1 MIERKAI
8 MSIPEAVQS
17 SSDFFGPF
25 SRDRSIFL
33 FLAVITVSSDLSFIS
48 LPPTKKGSLKE
59 LSKNFWKEFFNSFL
73 STRNAQRKV
82 VRESFDKNSSIFPL
96 PQGILKEK
104 S

>member
-1 MIERKAI
+1 
-8 MSIPEAVQS
+8 
-17 SSDFFGPF
+17 
-25 SRDRSIFL
+25 
-33 FLAVITVSSDLSFIS
+33 